1 MPPILMWVL
10 VVVAAAVCGALGYYF
25 GGENR
30 KRTAEAKIGSAEEEA
45 KRIVN
50 DAIKAAEQKRKE
62 TIIEAKDEAFKL
74 KADADKEI
82 KDRRAEISRQ
92 ERRMDQK
99 EEALDKRTAAME
111 RKEEDLKKRGEL
123 VEARL
128 DELEQ
133 LKLRQTEKL
142 ETIAAMTQE
151 DARAVLLKNIDD
163 ELTHEKAMKISAYQA
178 NMKDECDAIAREL
191 VGQAIARCAADATS
205 EATVSVV
212 PLPSD
217 EMKGR
222 IIGREGRNIRALETA
237 TGCDLIIDDTPEAIT
252 LSSFDQTRREV
263 ARMALERLIADG
275 RIHPARIEE
284 TVDKCRRELEIQMKR
299 EGEKAVMDLGIH
311 SLHPDL
317 VKLIGRLKYRTSYGQ
332 NVLSHSLEVAWLAG
346 LMAGELGVNV
356 QLARRAGLLHDIG
369 KALDHEIEGSHV
381 QIGVDICKKYRENPQ
396 IIHAIEAHHGDV
408 EPKTVLAFI
417 IMAADAISAAR
428 PGARRENMESYIKR
442 LETLEAL
449 CNGFE
454 GVESSYAVQAGR
466 EVRILVQPDKVGDD
480 QVILLA
486 RRAGLLHDIGKALDH
501 EIEGSHVQIGVAI
514 CRKYKENTQIIHAI
528 EAHHGDVE
536 PKTPLAFII
545 QACDAISAA
554 RPGARRE
561 NVESYVKR
569 LENLEEISSSFEGVE
584 QAFAVQ
590 AGREVRIMVKPDVI
604 SDDQVILL
612 ARQIAKKIEDT
623 LDYPGQIKVNVIRE
637 SRAIEYAK

>member
-1 MPPILMWVL
+1 MSPILIVVL
-10 VVVAAAVCGALGYYF
+10 VLVAAAVAGALGFYL

-30 KRTAEAKIGSAEEEA
+30 KRTAEAKIGSAEDEA

-50 DAIKAAEQKRKE
+50 DAIKAAEQKRPE
-62 TIIEAKDEAFKL
+62 AIIEAKDEAVKL
-74 KADADKEI
+74 KSDADKEI
-82 KDRRAEISRQ
+82 KDRRAEITRQ
-92 ERRMDQK
+92 ERRIDQK
-99 EEALDKRTAAME
+99 EEALDKRTTQME
-111 RKEEDLKKRGEL
+111 RKEEDLKRRTET

-142 ETIAAMTQE
+142 ETIAAMSKE
-151 DARAVLLKNIDD
+151 DARAVLLKQVDD

-178 NMKDECDAIAREL
+178 NMKDECDNLAREL
-191 VGQAIARCAADATS
+191 IGQAIARCAADATS

-299 EGEKAVMDLGIH
+299 EGDKAVMELGVH

-317 VKLIGRLKYRTSYGQ
+317 VKLIGRLKYRTSFGQ

-396 IIHAIEAHHGDV
+396 VIHAIEAHHGDV
-408 EPKTVLAFI
+408 EPKTTLAFI

-480 QVILLA
+480 EVILLA
-486 RRAGLLHDIGKALDH
+486 R
-501 EIEGSHVQIGVAI
+501 
-514 CRKYKENTQIIHAI
+514 
-528 EAHHGDVE
+528 
-536 PKTPLAFII
+536 
-545 QACDAISAA
+545 
-554 RPGARRE
+554 
-561 NVESYVKR
+561 NV
-569 LENLEEISSSFEGVE
+569 
-584 QAFAVQ
+584 
-590 AGREVRIMVKPDVI
+590 
-604 SDDQVILL
+604 
-612 ARQIAKKIEDT
+612 AKKIENE
-623 LDYPGQIKVNVIRE
+623 LDYPGQIKVSVIRE
-637 SRAIEYAK
+637 SRATEYAK

>member
-1 MPPILMWVL
+1 MHPIVVVVL
-10 VVVAAAVCGALGYYF
+10 VLVAAAVTGAICFYL

-30 KRTAEAKIGSAEEEA
+30 KRTAEAKLGSAEEEA

-50 DAIKAAEQKRKE
+50 DAIKSAEQKRKE
-62 TIIEAKDEAFKL
+62 TIIEAKDEAFRL
-74 KADADKEI
+74 KSEADKEI
-82 KDRRAEISRQ
+82 KDRRAEVSRQ

-111 RKEEDLKKRGEL
+111 RKEEDLKRRTET

-133 LKLRQTEKL
+133 LKMRQTEKL
-142 ETIAAMTQE
+142 ETIAAMSKE
-151 DARAVLLKNIDD
+151 DARAVLLKQVDD

-178 NMKDECDAIAREL
+178 NMKDECDQIARDL
-191 VGQAIARCAADATS
+191 VGQAIARCAADATG

-212 PLPSD
+212 PLPND

-284 TVDKCRRELEIQMKR
+284 TVEKCRRELEIQMKR
-299 EGEKAVMDLGIH
+299 EGDKAVMDLGVH

-317 VKLIGRLKYRTSYGQ
+317 VKLIGRLKYRTSFGQ
-332 NVLSHSLEVAWLAG
+332 NVLSHSIEVAWLAG
-346 LMAGELGVNV
+346 LLAGELGVNV

-396 IIHAIEAHHGDV
+396 VIHAIEAHHGDV
-408 EPKTVLAFI
+408 EPKTTLAFI

-466 EVRILVQPDKVGDD
+466 EVRILVQPDKV
-480 QVILLA
+480 
-486 RRAGLLHDIGKALDH
+486 
-501 EIEGSHVQIGVAI
+501 
-514 CRKYKENTQIIHAI
+514 
-528 EAHHGDVE
+528 
-536 PKTPLAFII
+536 
-545 QACDAISAA
+545 
-554 RPGARRE
+554 
-561 NVESYVKR
+561 
-569 LENLEEISSSFEGVE
+569 
-584 QAFAVQ
+584 
-590 AGREVRIMVKPDVI
+590 

-612 ARQIAKKIEDT
+612 ARNVAKKIENE

-637 SRAIEYAK
+637 SRATEYAK

>member
-1 MPPILMWVL
+1 MSPILTVVL
-10 VVVAAAVCGALGYYF
+10 VFVAAVAAGALGFYL

-50 DAIKAAEQKRKE
+50 DAIKTAEQKRKE

-74 KADADKEI
+74 KSDADKEI
-82 KDRRAEISRQ
+82 KERRAEISRQ
-92 ERRMDQK
+92 ERRIDQK
-99 EEALDKRTAAME
+99 EEALDKRTTQME
-111 RKEEDLKKRGEL
+111 RKEEDLKRRSET

-142 ETIAAMTQE
+142 ETIAAMSKE
-151 DARAVLLKNIDD
+151 DARAVLLKQVDD

-178 NMKDECDAIAREL
+178 NMKDECDNLAREL
-191 VGQAIARCAADATS
+191 IGQAIARCAADATS

-252 LSSFDQTRREV
+252 LSSFDQPRREV

-299 EGEKAVMDLGIH
+299 EGDKAVMELGIH

-317 VKLIGRLKYRTSYGQ
+317 VKLIGRLKYRTSFGQ

-396 IIHAIEAHHGDV
+396 VIHAIEAHHGDV
-408 EPKTVLAFI
+408 EPKTTLAFI

-466 EVRILVQPDKVGDD
+466 EVRILVQPDKVSDD
-480 QVILLA
+480 EVILLA
-486 RRAGLLHDIGKALDH
+486 R
-501 EIEGSHVQIGVAI
+501 
-514 CRKYKENTQIIHAI
+514 
-528 EAHHGDVE
+528 
-536 PKTPLAFII
+536 
-545 QACDAISAA
+545 
-554 RPGARRE
+554 
-561 NVESYVKR
+561 NV
-569 LENLEEISSSFEGVE
+569 
-584 QAFAVQ
+584 
-590 AGREVRIMVKPDVI
+590 
-604 SDDQVILL
+604 
-612 ARQIAKKIEDT
+612 AKKIENE
-623 LDYPGQIKVNVIRE
+623 LDYPGQIKVSVIRE
-637 SRAIEYAK
+637 SRATEYAK

>member
-1 MPPILMWVL
+1 MSPILTVVL
-10 VVVAAAVCGALGYYF
+10 VLVAAAVAGALGFYL

-74 KADADKEI
+74 KSDADKEI

-92 ERRMDQK
+92 ERRIDQK
-99 EEALDKRTAAME
+99 EEALDKRTAQME
-111 RKEEDLKKRGEL
+111 RKEEDLKRRSET

-142 ETIAAMTQE
+142 ETIAAMSKE
-151 DARAVLLKNIDD
+151 DARAVLLKQVDD

-178 NMKDECDAIAREL
+178 NMKDECDNLAREL
-191 VGQAIARCAADATS
+191 IGQAIARCAADATS

-299 EGEKAVMDLGIH
+299 EGDKAVMELGIH

-317 VKLIGRLKYRTSYGQ
+317 VKLIGRLKYRTSFGQ

-356 QLARRAGLLHDIG
+356 ELARRAGLLHDIG

-396 IIHAIEAHHGDV
+396 VIHAIEAHHGDV
-408 EPKTVLAFI
+408 EPKTTLAFI

-466 EVRILVQPDKVGDD
+466 EVRILVQPDKVSDD
-480 QVILLA
+480 EVILLA
-486 RRAGLLHDIGKALDH
+486 R
-501 EIEGSHVQIGVAI
+501 
-514 CRKYKENTQIIHAI
+514 
-528 EAHHGDVE
+528 
-536 PKTPLAFII
+536 
-545 QACDAISAA
+545 
-554 RPGARRE
+554 
-561 NVESYVKR
+561 NV
-569 LENLEEISSSFEGVE
+569 
-584 QAFAVQ
+584 
-590 AGREVRIMVKPDVI
+590 
-604 SDDQVILL
+604 
-612 ARQIAKKIEDT
+612 AKKIENE
-623 LDYPGQIKVNVIRE
+623 LDYPGQIKVSVIRE
-637 SRAIEYAK
+637 SRATEYAK

>member
-1 MPPILMWVL
+1 MTAIEVIVALIVG
-10 VVVAAAVCGALGYYF
+10 VVGAAAGYFVGYN
-25 GGENR
+25 NR
-30 KRTAEAKIGSAEEEA
+30 KKTAEAQIGSAEAEA
-45 KRIVN
+45 TRLVN
-50 DAIKAAEQKRKE
+50 EAIKTADQKRKE
-62 TIIEAKDEAFKL
+62 AVLEAKDEAFKL
-74 KADADKEI
+74 KAEVDAQKAEADKEI
-82 KDRRAEISRQ
+82 KQRRAEISRQ
-92 ERRMDQK
+92 ENRIDQK
-99 EEALDKRTAAME
+99 ENALDRKTEALE

-237 TGCDLIIDDTPEAIT
+237 TGCDLIIDDTPEAIP
-252 LSSFDQTRREV
+252 LPSFDQPRREV

-486 RRAGLLHDIGKALDH
+486 R
-501 EIEGSHVQIGVAI
+501 
-514 CRKYKENTQIIHAI
+514 
-528 EAHHGDVE
+528 
-536 PKTPLAFII
+536 
-545 QACDAISAA
+545 
-554 RPGARRE
+554 
-561 NVESYVKR
+561 
-569 LENLEEISSSFEGVE
+569 
-584 QAFAVQ
+584 
-590 AGREVRIMVKPDVI
+590 
-604 SDDQVILL
+604 QV
-612 ARQIAKKIEDT
+612 AKKIEDE
-623 LDYPGQIKVNVIRE
+623 LDYPGQIKVSVIRE
-637 SRAIEYAK
+637 SRATEYAK

>member
-1 MPPILMWVL
+1 MSPILTVVL
-10 VVVAAAVCGALGYYF
+10 VLVAAAVAGALGFYL

-74 KADADKEI
+74 KSDADKEI
-82 KDRRAEISRQ
+82 KDRRAEITRQ
-92 ERRMDQK
+92 ERRIDQK
-99 EEALDKRTAAME
+99 EEALDKRTAQME
-111 RKEEDLKKRGEL
+111 RKEEDLKRRSET

-142 ETIAAMTQE
+142 ETIAAMSKE
-151 DARAVLLKNIDD
+151 DARAVLLKQVDD

-178 NMKDECDAIAREL
+178 NMKDECDNLAREL
-191 VGQAIARCAADATS
+191 IGQAIARCAADATS

-284 TVDKCRRELEIQMKR
+284 TVDKCRRELEIQIKR
-299 EGEKAVMDLGIH
+299 EGDKAVMELGIH

-317 VKLIGRLKYRTSYGQ
+317 VKLIGRLKYRTSFGQ

-396 IIHAIEAHHGDV
+396 VIHAIEAHHGDV
-408 EPKTVLAFI
+408 EPKTTLAFI

-466 EVRILVQPDKVGDD
+466 EVRILVQPDKVSDD
-480 QVILLA
+480 EVILLA
-486 RRAGLLHDIGKALDH
+486 R
-501 EIEGSHVQIGVAI
+501 
-514 CRKYKENTQIIHAI
+514 
-528 EAHHGDVE
+528 
-536 PKTPLAFII
+536 
-545 QACDAISAA
+545 
-554 RPGARRE
+554 
-561 NVESYVKR
+561 NV
-569 LENLEEISSSFEGVE
+569 
-584 QAFAVQ
+584 
-590 AGREVRIMVKPDVI
+590 
-604 SDDQVILL
+604 
-612 ARQIAKKIEDT
+612 AKKIENE
-623 LDYPGQIKVNVIRE
+623 LDYPGQIKVSVIRE
-637 SRAIEYAK
+637 SRATEYAK

>member
-1 MPPILMWVL
+1 MSPILTVVL
-10 VVVAAAVCGALGYYF
+10 VLVAAAVAGALGFYL

-50 DAIKAAEQKRKE
+50 DAIKTAEQKRKE

-74 KADADKEI
+74 KSDADKEI
-82 KDRRAEISRQ
+82 KDRRAEITRQ
-92 ERRMDQK
+92 ERRIDQK
-99 EEALDKRTAAME
+99 EEALDKRTAQME
-111 RKEEDLKKRGEL
+111 RKEEDLKRRSET

-142 ETIAAMTQE
+142 ETIAAMSKE
-151 DARAVLLKNIDD
+151 DARAVLLKQVDD

-178 NMKDECDAIAREL
+178 NMKDECDNLAREL
-191 VGQAIARCAADATS
+191 IGQAIARCAADATS

-284 TVDKCRRELEIQMKR
+284 TVGKCRRELEIQMKR
-299 EGEKAVMDLGIH
+299 EGDKAVMELGIH

-317 VKLIGRLKYRTSYGQ
+317 VKLIGRLKYRTSFGQ

-396 IIHAIEAHHGDV
+396 VIHAIEAHHGDV
-408 EPKTVLAFI
+408 EPKTTLAFI

-466 EVRILVQPDKVGDD
+466 EVRILVQPDKV
-480 QVILLA
+480 
-486 RRAGLLHDIGKALDH
+486 
-501 EIEGSHVQIGVAI
+501 S
-514 CRKYKENTQIIHAI
+514 
-528 EAHHGDVE
+528 
-536 PKTPLAFII
+536 
-545 QACDAISAA
+545 
-554 RPGARRE
+554 
-561 NVESYVKR
+561 
-569 LENLEEISSSFEGVE
+569 
-584 QAFAVQ
+584 
-590 AGREVRIMVKPDVI
+590 
-604 SDDQVILL
+604 
-612 ARQIAKKIEDT
+612 
-623 LDYPGQIKVNVIRE
+623 VIRE
-637 SRAIEYAK
+637 SRATEYAK

>member
-1 MPPILMWVL
+1 MSPILTVVL
-10 VVVAAAVCGALGYYF
+10 VLVAAAVAGALGFYL

-50 DAIKAAEQKRKE
+50 DAIKTAEQKRKE

-74 KADADKEI
+74 KSDADKEI
-82 KDRRAEISRQ
+82 KDRRAEITRQ
-92 ERRMDQK
+92 ERRIDQK
-99 EEALDKRTAAME
+99 EEALDKRTAQME
-111 RKEEDLKKRGEL
+111 RKEEDLKRRSET

-142 ETIAAMTQE
+142 ETIAAMSKE
-151 DARAVLLKNIDD
+151 DARAVLLKQVDD

-178 NMKDECDAIAREL
+178 NMKDECDNLAREL
-191 VGQAIARCAADATS
+191 IGQAIARCAADATS

-263 ARMALERLIADG
+263 ARMTLERLIGDG

-284 TVDKCRRELEIQMKR
+284 TVEKCRHDLELQMKR
-299 EGEKAVMDLGIH
+299 EGERAVMELGIH
-311 SLHPDL
+311 GLHPDL
-317 VKLIGRLKYRTSYGQ
+317 IKLIGRLKYRTSFGQ
-332 NVLSHSLEVAWLAG
+332 NALTHSMEVAWVAGLLAG
-346 LMAGELGVNV
+346 EMGVNV
-356 QLARRAGLLHDIG
+356 TMARRAGLLHDIG

-381 QIGVDICKKYRENPQ
+381 QIGVD
-396 IIHAIEAHHGDV
+396 
-408 EPKTVLAFI
+408 
-417 IMAADAISAAR
+417 
-428 PGARRENMESYIKR
+428 
-442 LETLEAL
+442 
-449 CNGFE
+449 
-454 GVESSYAVQAGR
+454 
-466 EVRILVQPDKVGDD
+466 
-480 QVILLA
+480 
-486 RRAGLLHDIGKALDH
+486 
-501 EIEGSHVQIGVAI
+501 I

-545 QACDAISAA
+545 QAADAISAA

-590 AGREVRIMVKPDVI
+590 AGREVRILVKPDVI

-612 ARQIAKKIEDT
+612 ARAIAKKIEDT

-637 SRAIEYAK
+637 SRAVEYAK

>member
-1 MPPILMWVL
+1 
-10 VVVAAAVCGALGYYF
+10 VAAGALGFYL

-45 KRIVN
+45 NRIVN

-74 KADADKEI
+74 KSDADKEI

-92 ERRMDQK
+92 ERRIDQK
-99 EEALDKRTAAME
+99 EEALDKRTTQME
-111 RKEEDLKKRGEL
+111 RKEEDLKRRSET

-142 ETIAAMTQE
+142 ETIAAMSKE
-151 DARAVLLKNIDD
+151 DARAVLLKQVDD

-178 NMKDECDAIAREL
+178 NMKDECDNLAREL

-299 EGEKAVMDLGIH
+299 EGDKAIMELGIH

-317 VKLIGRLKYRTSYGQ
+317 VKLIGRLKYRTSFGQ

-396 IIHAIEAHHGDV
+396 VIHAIEAHHGDV
-408 EPKTVLAFI
+408 EPKTTLAFI

-466 EVRILVQPDKVGDD
+466 EVRILVQPDKVSDD
-480 QVILLA
+480 EVILLA
-486 RRAGLLHDIGKALDH
+486 R
-501 EIEGSHVQIGVAI
+501 
-514 CRKYKENTQIIHAI
+514 
-528 EAHHGDVE
+528 
-536 PKTPLAFII
+536 
-545 QACDAISAA
+545 
-554 RPGARRE
+554 
-561 NVESYVKR
+561 NV
-569 LENLEEISSSFEGVE
+569 
-584 QAFAVQ
+584 
-590 AGREVRIMVKPDVI
+590 
-604 SDDQVILL
+604 
-612 ARQIAKKIEDT
+612 AKKIENE
-623 LDYPGQIKVNVIRE
+623 LDYPGQIKVSVIRE
-637 SRAIEYAK
+637 SRATEYAK

>member
-1 MPPILMWVL
+1 MSPILTVVL
-10 VVVAAAVCGALGYYF
+10 VLVAAAVAGALGFYL

-74 KADADKEI
+74 KSDADKEI
-82 KDRRAEISRQ
+82 KDRRAEITRQ
-92 ERRMDQK
+92 ERRIDQK
-99 EEALDKRTAAME
+99 EEALDKRTAQME
-111 RKEEDLKKRGEL
+111 RKEEDLKRRSET

-142 ETIAAMTQE
+142 ETIAAMSKE
-151 DARAVLLKNIDD
+151 DARAVLLKQVDD

-178 NMKDECDAIAREL
+178 NMKDECDNLAREL
-191 VGQAIARCAADATS
+191 IGQAIARCAADATS

-263 ARMALERLIADG
+263 ARMALEHLIADG

-299 EGEKAVMDLGIH
+299 EGDKAVMELGIH

-317 VKLIGRLKYRTSYGQ
+317 VKLIGRLKYRTSFGQ

-396 IIHAIEAHHGDV
+396 VIHAIEAHHGDV
-408 EPKTVLAFI
+408 EPKTTLAFI

-466 EVRILVQPDKVGDD
+466 EVRILVQPDKVSDD
-480 QVILLA
+480 EVILLA
-486 RRAGLLHDIGKALDH
+486 R
-501 EIEGSHVQIGVAI
+501 
-514 CRKYKENTQIIHAI
+514 
-528 EAHHGDVE
+528 
-536 PKTPLAFII
+536 
-545 QACDAISAA
+545 
-554 RPGARRE
+554 
-561 NVESYVKR
+561 NV
-569 LENLEEISSSFEGVE
+569 
-584 QAFAVQ
+584 
-590 AGREVRIMVKPDVI
+590 
-604 SDDQVILL
+604 
-612 ARQIAKKIEDT
+612 AKKIENE
-623 LDYPGQIKVNVIRE
+623 LDYPGQIKVSVIRE
-637 SRAIEYAK
+637 SRATEYAK

>member
-1 MPPILMWVL
+1 MMPPV
-10 VVVAAAVCGALGYYF
+10 GALCFYL
-25 GGENR
+25 GGEKR

-74 KADADKEI
+74 KSDADKEI

-92 ERRMDQK
+92 ERRIDQK
-99 EEALDKRTAAME
+99 EEALDKRTAALE
-111 RKEEDLKKRGEL
+111 RKEEELKRRSET

-142 ETIAAMTQE
+142 ETIAAMSQE
-151 DARAVLLKNIDD
+151 DARAVLLKQVDD

-178 NMKDECDAIAREL
+178 NMKDECDQIARDL

-284 TVDKCRRELEIQMKR
+284 TVEKCRRELEVQMKR
-299 EGEKAVMDLGIH
+299 EGEKAVMELGIH

-317 VKLIGRLKYRTSYGQ
+317 VKLIGRLKYRTSFGQ
-332 NVLSHSLEVAWLAG
+332 NVLSHSIEVAWLAG

-356 QLARRAGLLHDIG
+356 QQARRAGLLHDIG

-396 IIHAIEAHHGDV
+396 VIHAVEAHHGDV
-408 EPKTVLAFI
+408 EPKTTLAFI

-466 EVRILVQPDKVGDD
+466 EVRILVQPDKV
-480 QVILLA
+480 
-486 RRAGLLHDIGKALDH
+486 
-501 EIEGSHVQIGVAI
+501 
-514 CRKYKENTQIIHAI
+514 
-528 EAHHGDVE
+528 
-536 PKTPLAFII
+536 
-545 QACDAISAA
+545 
-554 RPGARRE
+554 
-561 NVESYVKR
+561 
-569 LENLEEISSSFEGVE
+569 
-584 QAFAVQ
+584 
-590 AGREVRIMVKPDVI
+590 

-612 ARQIAKKIEDT
+612 ARNVAKKIESE
-623 LDYPGQIKVNVIRE
+623 LDYPGQIKVSVIRE
-637 SRAIEYAK
+637 SRATEYAK

>member
-1 MPPILMWVL
+1 MSPIVVVVLVL
-10 VVVAAAVCGALGYYF
+10 VVAAVVGALCFYL

-30 KRTAEAKIGSAEEEA
+30 KRTAEAKLGSAEEEA

-74 KADADKEI
+74 KSEADKEI
-82 KDRRAEISRQ
+82 KDRRAEVSRQ

-99 EEALDKRTAAME
+99 EEALDKRTSALE
-111 RKEEDLKKRGEL
+111 RKEEELKRRSET

-142 ETIAAMTQE
+142 ETIAGMTQE
-151 DARAVLLKNIDD
+151 DARAVLLKQVDD

-178 NMKDECDAIAREL
+178 NMKDECDQIARDL

-284 TVDKCRRELEIQMKR
+284 TVDKCRRELEVQMKR

-317 VKLIGRLKYRTSYGQ
+317 VKLIGRLKYRTSFGQ
-332 NVLSHSLEVAWLAG
+332 NVLNHSIEVAWLAG

-356 QLARRAGLLHDIG
+356 QMARRAGLLHDIG

-396 IIHAIEAHHGDV
+396 IIHAVEAHHGDV
-408 EPKTVLAFI
+408 EPKTTLAFI

-466 EVRILVQPDKVGDD
+466 EVRILVQPDKV
-480 QVILLA
+480 
-486 RRAGLLHDIGKALDH
+486 
-501 EIEGSHVQIGVAI
+501 
-514 CRKYKENTQIIHAI
+514 
-528 EAHHGDVE
+528 
-536 PKTPLAFII
+536 
-545 QACDAISAA
+545 
-554 RPGARRE
+554 
-561 NVESYVKR
+561 
-569 LENLEEISSSFEGVE
+569 
-584 QAFAVQ
+584 
-590 AGREVRIMVKPDVI
+590 
-604 SDDQVILL
+604 SDDQVVLL
-612 ARQIAKKIEDT
+612 ARNVAKKIENE
-623 LDYPGQIKVNVIRE
+623 LDYPGQIKVSVIRE
-637 SRAIEYAK
+637 SRATEYAK